1 MSKGVTPHN
10 YDLRNRIR
18 STLLRPS
25 DFTPPSHVS
34 TPRATAPP
42 QTDELSTSPTT
53 SLLLDTAAIYT
64 SPVTIHLPLTTL
76 PTTPITATS
85 IITTPRPA
93 PDLRSTT
100 FTPPASSLPDPPT
113 PDSTFQRPLQ
123 QDSFFEP
130 ERVNKRSL

>member
-18 STLLRPS
+18 PTLLRPS

-42 QTDELSTSPTT
+42 QLDELSTAPTT

-64 SPVTIHLPLTTL
+64 PPVTI
-76 PTTPITATS
+76 TAIS

-113 PDSTFQRPLQ
+113 PDSTLQCPLQ
-123 QDSFFEP
+123 QE
-130 ERVNKRSL
+130 SLFGPSLSVQLTSPYSSNQCFRT